1 MVVCLYSH
9 QNLLNH
15 NLKRCNLDSL
25 KIVKSL
31 CKFPLPSYLEAIEY
45 GEKYLDKYGITKN
58 KFVFSHFWAHI
69 IHETQYLQ
77 KQYENLNYTAQGL
90 VNTWPSRFKPKG
102 PHDPFLYAK
111 NPVKIAN
118 LVYGGRMG
126 NDKVGDGWKFRGRGF
141 VNLTGKDMYNTITL
155 SLRKAYHDFPDLTK
169 NPDLVVSKEYSLLV
183 ACEFWGI
190 KKCSQFA
197 IKDDITGSTKA
208 LNGGLIGLKER
219 TELKNKILKIV
230 EG

>member
-58 KFVFSHFWAHI
+58 KFIFSHFWAHV
-69 IHETQYLQ
+69 IHETQHLQ
-77 KQYENLNYTAQGL
+77 KQYENLNYSAQGL

-141 VNLTGKDMYNTITL
+141 VNLTGKDMYRTISQ
-155 SLRKAYHDFPDLTK
+155 SLKKTYKDFPDIVED
-169 NPDLVVSKEYSLLV
+169 PELVLKKEYAVLI
-183 ACEFWGI
+183 ACEFYNSKG
-190 KKCSQFA
+190 CPA
-197 IKDDITGSTKA
+197 LALKDDIVAETKL
-208 LNGGLIGLKER
+208 LNGGSNGLKER
-219 TELKNKILKIV
+219 ENLLSIIKKKV
-230 EG
+230 